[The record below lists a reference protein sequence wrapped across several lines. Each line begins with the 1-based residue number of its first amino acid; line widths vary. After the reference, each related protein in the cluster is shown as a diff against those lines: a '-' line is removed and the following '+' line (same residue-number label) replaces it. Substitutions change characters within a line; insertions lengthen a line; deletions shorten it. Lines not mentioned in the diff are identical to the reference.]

1 MRSVTN
7 DVAWRLEEAVEGL
20 RAALNAM
27 TDDDGKPHPPTAAVI
42 GCDLSRFEQ
51 IVTDLRLLLAATE
64 RAQQREA
71 A

>member
-1 MRSVTN
+1 
-7 DVAWRLEEAVEGL
+7 
-20 RAALNAM
+20 M
-27 TDDDGKPHPPTAAVI
+27 TDDDGKPHPPMAVAI
-42 GCDLSRFEQ
+42 GCDLLRFEQ